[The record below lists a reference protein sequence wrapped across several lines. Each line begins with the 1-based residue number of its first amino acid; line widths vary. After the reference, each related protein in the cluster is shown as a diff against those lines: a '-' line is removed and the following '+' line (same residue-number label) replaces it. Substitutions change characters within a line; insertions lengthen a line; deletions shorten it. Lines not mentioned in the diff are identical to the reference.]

1 MAVKTAPDGAV
12 FSELMWL
19 CVDKVLFNTL
29 HSRRNETMELLTEN
43 PGTDIIMTD
52 ILGFATA
59 FRFSP
64 HFTKWSPGPKS
75 DMSCPRLVRQG
86 TTESIGRAPACF
98 TERVKKR
105 GHRLP
110 GSMLK
115 KESFREYGRAFFNE
129 YCQRPSTLWT
139 AFEWYI
145 CFANMI
151 CCLRQHDIF
160 GKAEYDISGWS
171 RMF

>member
-64 HFTKWSPGPKS
+64 HFTKWSPGPKN
-75 DMSCPRLVRQG
+75 DMSCPRQVRQG
-86 TTESIGRAPACF
+86 TAESIGRAPACF

-110 GSMLK
+110 GAGKNPSANA
-115 KESFREYGRAFFNE
+115 EGFF
-129 YCQRPSTLWT
+129 Q
-139 AFEWYI
+139 WYI
-145 CFANMI
+145 W
-151 CCLRQHDIF
+151 LRQMWYKSASLICEICAKGTYDIF
-160 GKAEYDISGWS
+160 SFGKCDDLSSANLPRWAK
-171 RMF
+171 